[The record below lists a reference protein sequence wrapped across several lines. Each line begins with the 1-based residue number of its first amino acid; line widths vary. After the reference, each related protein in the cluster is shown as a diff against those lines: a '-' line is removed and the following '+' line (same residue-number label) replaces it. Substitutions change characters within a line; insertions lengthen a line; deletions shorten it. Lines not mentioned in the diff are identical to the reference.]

1 MFKNPEELKN
11 YSDQL
16 KGESECSEC
25 VQVLVGMSS
34 CGIAA
39 GSKEVMKAIQDI
51 IVQREIEG
59 CVEVKQTGCVGMCY
73 KEPTVEIKRGG
84 ESVLL
89 GPVNVED
96 AENVV
101 DMHIGN
107 ELKISKY
114 VIPRN
119 FKSCLD

>member
-1 MFKNPEELKN
+1 MFKGKEELKN
-11 YSDQL
+11 YSDEL
-16 KGESECSEC
+16 KADKECSEC
-25 VQVLVGMSS
+25 IQVLVGMSS

-39 GSKEVMKAIQDI
+39 GAKEVMEGIQAII
-51 IVQREIEG
+51 KQRNIEG
-59 CVEVKQTGCVGMCY
+59 CVQVKQTGCVGMCY
-73 KEPTVEIKRGG
+73 KEPTIEIKRGKD
-84 ESVLL
+84 SVLL
-89 GPVNVED
+89 GPVTPED
-96 AENVV
+96 VENVV